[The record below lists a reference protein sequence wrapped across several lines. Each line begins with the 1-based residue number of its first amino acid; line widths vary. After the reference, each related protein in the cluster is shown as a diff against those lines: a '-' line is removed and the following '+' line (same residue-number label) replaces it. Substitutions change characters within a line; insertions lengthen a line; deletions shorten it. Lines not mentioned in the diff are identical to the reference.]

1 MGLWQNIKSV
11 FTGNVNQKTENATG
25 TWDGPGFHF
34 SNWANSNFYGSHNG
48 ALRTN
53 DEIFGVVSR
62 LANTLASLPIHEYHN
77 YKEVNTSL
85 SDLLEGEANPSLSSF
100 QLINQ
105 LETSRNTDGNA
116 YAWIERDRSG
126 TPIHLWPLDPGTVI
140 VKRNVDDNS
149 IWYEVNS
156 DEYHFIVFNTEII
169 HVKHISP
176 LTGVLGISPLDV
188 LKGPMKLQ
196 KAVEDFSL
204 NEMSK
209 KDNYIIKYDRS
220 ISPERLQ
227 ALLKSFKEMVN
238 NNGGAIVQERG
249 FDIERY
255 ESTFQPGDLSSA
267 NSVTR
272 SRVATAFNVP
282 LSFLNESL
290 DKGNGKSNE
299 QVMAQFVQ
307 MTLVPIVKQYESE
320 FNRKLLTRGQRA
332 RGFYFKFN
340 VNGLLRGDTSAR
352 TNFYQM
358 MIRNGIATQNDLRK
372 LEDLPPLSDKSADV
386 TWISKDLFPT
396 ENQMKASVV
405 ASTND
410 DDGED
415 EEKGQPEPTKGGE
428 ASDTSRDAKVPDNQ
442 ARSKGYT
449 GRNVH

>member
-1 MGLWQNIKSV
+1 MGLWQNIKQAFV
-11 FTGNVNQKTENATG
+11 GNVQQNAEG
-25 TWDGPGFHF
+25 TPDNWDGPGFHF
-34 SNWANSNFYGSHNG
+34 NNWANSNFFGSHNN

-53 DEIFGVVSR
+53 DEVFGVISR
-62 LANTLASLPIHEYHN
+62 LANTLSSLPIHEYHN
-77 YKEVNTSL
+77 YKEVNNSL
-85 SDLLEGEANPSLSSF
+85 SDLLEGEANPSMSSF

-105 LETSRNTDGNA
+105 LEVSRNTDGNA
-116 YAWIERDRSG
+116 YAWIERNGSG
-126 TPIHLWPLDPGTVI
+126 EPIRLWPLDPGTI
-140 VKRNVDDNS
+140 TVKRNIDDNS

-204 NEMSK
+204 NEMNK

-220 ISPERLQ
+220 ISADRLQ

-267 NSVTR
+267 NSITR

-290 DKGNGKSNE
+290 EKGNGKSNE

-340 VNGLLRGDTSAR
+340 VNGLLRGDTAAR

-358 MIRNGIATQNDLRK
+358 MIRNGIASSNDLRK
-372 LEDLPPLSDKSADV
+372 LEELPPSDAKNADQL
-386 TWISKDLFPT
+386 WITGDLYPLDSDIS
-396 ENQMKASVV
+396 ERQGKALKNL
-405 ASTND
+405 ASDNAT
-410 DDGED
+410 
-415 EEKGQPEPTKGGE
+415 TKGGDND
-428 ASDTSRDAKVPDNQ
+428 ATSNDAQVSDS
-442 ARSKGYT
+442 
-449 GRNVH
+449 

>member
-1 MGLWQNIKSV
+1 MGLWQNIKSA
-11 FTGNVNQKTENATG
+11 FTGDVKQKTVNATG

-34 SNWANSNFYGSHNG
+34 NNWANSNFYGSHNG

-53 DEIFGVVSR
+53 DEIFGVISR
-62 LANTLASLPIHEYHN
+62 LANTLSSLPIHEYHN

-116 YAWIERDRSG
+116 YAWIERDENG

-140 VKRNVDDNS
+140 VKRNIDDNT

-156 DEYHFIVFNTEII
+156 DEYHFIVFNTEIL

-196 KAVEDFSL
+196 KAIEDFSL

-220 ISPERLQ
+220 ISQEKLD
-227 ALLKSFKEMVN
+227 ALLDSFRKMVN

-249 FDIERY
+249 FDIDRY

-282 LSFLNESL
+282 LSFLNETL
-290 DKGNGKSNE
+290 DTGNGKSNE

-340 VNGLLRGDTSAR
+340 VNGLLRGDTAAR
-352 TNFYQM
+352 TEFYQM

-396 ENQMKASVV
+396 ENQMR
-405 ASTND
+405 ASTD
-410 DDGED
+410 VVEPDGSD
-415 EEKGQPEPTKGGE
+415 QSQPMKGG
-428 ASDTSRDAKVPDNQ
+428 DDNGTGKDAQVSNDQ
-442 ARSKGYT
+442 AGN
-449 GRNVH
+449 G

>member
-1 MGLWQNIKSV
+1 MGLWQNIKSAFSGDV
-11 FTGNVNQKTENATG
+11 KQKVENGTG

-34 SNWANSNFYGSHNG
+34 NNWANSNFYGSHNG

-53 DEIFGVVSR
+53 DEIFGVISR
-62 LANTLASLPIHEYHN
+62 LANTLSSLPIHEYHN

-116 YAWIERDRSG
+116 YAWIERDENG

-156 DEYHFIVFNTEII
+156 DEYHFIVFNTEIL
-169 HVKHISP
+169 HAKHISP

-196 KAVEDFSL
+196 KAIEDFSL

-220 ISPERLQ
+220 ISQEKLD
-227 ALLKSFKEMVN
+227 ALLDSFRKMVN

-249 FDIERY
+249 FDIDRY

-282 LSFLNESL
+282 LSFLNETL
-290 DKGNGKSNE
+290 DTGNGKSNE

-340 VNGLLRGDTSAR
+340 VNGLLRGDTAAR
-352 TNFYQM
+352 TEFYQM

-396 ENQMKASVV
+396 ENQMKASTDV
-405 ASTND
+405 AESDNSD
-410 DDGED
+410 QS
-415 EEKGQPEPTKGGE
+415 QPMKGG
-428 ASDTSRDAKVPDNQ
+428 DDNGTGKDAQVSNNQ
-442 ARSKGYT
+442 AGN
-449 GRNVH
+449 G